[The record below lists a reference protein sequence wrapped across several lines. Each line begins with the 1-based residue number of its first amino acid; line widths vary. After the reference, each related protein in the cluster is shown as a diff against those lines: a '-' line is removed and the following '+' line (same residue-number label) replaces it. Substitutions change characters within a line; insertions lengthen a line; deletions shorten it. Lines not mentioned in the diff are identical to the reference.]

1 MGDAELGQEGVLTYV
16 GTYGGD
22 DRLPVDRLLRR
33 ENHPLGVRRS
43 EATKIAT
50 EEAAEAATS
59 NKRWT
64 FGAAAG
70 ALLVA
75 GTFAAGALGISGG
88 ATPVAGSAPEHA
100 PASPGHNPSGPVVG
114 APAPGQDTEKQQKND
129 QRNQQTTP
137 SSANGPATNA
147 PAAPAD
153 SGTDQSGGQTGGTAD
168 GTSVETPAPAPE
180 QPAPEQPAPAP
191 APEQPSDSGGGL
203 GDVLTPVTDTVGD
216 VLTPVTDVVGGVL
229 SPLTGGSTA
238 KTQSAPAPS
247 GPALT
252 MIDPLGDLLAS

>member
-1 MGDAELGQEGVLTYV
+1 M
-16 GTYGGD
+16 
-22 DRLPVDRLLRR
+22 PIDRLLRR

-50 EEAAEAATS
+50 EEAEEAAS
-59 NKRWT
+59 ANKRWT

-100 PASPGHNPSGPVVG
+100 PASPGHNPGSGSPVVG
-114 APAPGQDTEKQQKND
+114 APAPGKDDAKQKPQDARAD
-129 QRNQQTTP
+129 QTTP
-137 SSANGPATNA
+137 ASVGGPAAGA
-147 PAAPAD
+147 PVAPGA
-153 SGTDQSGGQTGGTAD
+153 GTDQGGSQSGGSA
-168 GTSVETPAPAPE
+168 GTSAPAPTQPVQQQPVPAPAPS
-180 QPAPEQPAPAP
+180 PEQ
-191 APEQPSDSGGGL
+191 QGGL
-203 GDVLTPVTDTVGD
+203 GGVVTPVTDVVGG

-229 SPLTGGSTA
+229 SPVTDLVGGVLSPITGSSA
-238 KTQSAPAPS
+238 ASTQSAPAPS

-252 MIDPLGDLLAS
+252 MINPLGDLLGG